1 MTIRELY
8 NMALNMS
15 AEDYTVI
22 LEDSDKFLCPGF
34 GLVEIDR
41 DLITV
46 DHTAKQIIFKEV

>member
-8 NMALNMS
+8 NMALNIG

-22 LEDSDKFLCPGF
+22 LEDDDKFLCPGF

-46 DHTAKQIIFKEV
+46 NHTAKQIIFKEV